1 MDGADSLKA
10 KPGKIKAV
18 ILDYGEVLC
27 DLPTGEEW
35 GRMASL
41 FNLDAEVFRQLWGR
55 NRLVY
60 DRGDISYE
68 AYWSKLAKDASV
80 KLKPEDLRK
89 VGAWDLEMWDH
100 INPTMVEWAE
110 QIRSSGIKIGLL
122 SNMPIEMIHYS
133 RQNFTWLKQFDHTT
147 FSAEVRLVKPEAGI
161 YRHSLDGLGVSAA
174 EALFVDDKESN
185 VEGARAV
192 GLHAIQ
198 FSSVRKFRD
207 DLTKLDFPV
216 LPAETNSPAVP
227 GR

>member
-1 MDGADSLKA
+1 MDGANSSKTKA
-10 KPGKIKAV
+10 GKIKAV

-27 DLPTGEEW
+27 YPPTGEEW

-41 FNLDAEVFRQLWGR
+41 FNLDAGVFRQLWGR

-68 AYWSKLAKDASV
+68 AYWSKLAEDASV
-80 KLKPEDLRK
+80 KLEPEHLEK
-89 VGAWDLEMWDH
+89 VGPWDLEMWGH
-100 INPTMVEWAE
+100 LNPTMLEWAE
-110 QIRSSGIKIGLL
+110 QIRSSGIKIALL
-122 SNMPIEMIHYS
+122 SNMPIEMIRYS
-133 RQNFTWLKQFDHTT
+133 RQTFTWLKDFDHTT

-161 YRHSLDGLGVSAA
+161 YQHSLAGVGVAPA
-174 EALFVDDKESN
+174 EALFVDDKKPN

-207 DLTKLDFPV
+207 DLAKLDFPL
-216 LPAETNSPAVP
+216 LPADTSPEEA
-227 GR
+227 GS

>member
-27 DLPTGEEW
+27 DPPTGEEW

-80 KLKPEDLRK
+80 KLEPEDLRK

-161 YRHSLDGLGVSAA
+161 YHHSLDGLGVSAA
-174 EALFVDDKESN
+174 EALFVDDKEPN